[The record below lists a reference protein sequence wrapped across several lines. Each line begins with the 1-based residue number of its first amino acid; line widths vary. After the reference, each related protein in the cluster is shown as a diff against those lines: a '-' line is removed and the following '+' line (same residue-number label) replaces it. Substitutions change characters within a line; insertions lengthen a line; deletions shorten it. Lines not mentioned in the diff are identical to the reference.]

1 MFLKLAHTKMEVYKE
16 SRQLTLEVYK
26 LTRILPDEE
35 RYNLVSQL
43 RRAALSVHLN
53 IAEGSSRKSE
63 VEKKRYYEIA
73 RGSVIEIDAALDI
86 VVGLGYA
93 IIEELKKLGANIVNT
108 FKLICGL
115 IDKQTVLTNEV
126 KK

>member
-108 FKLICGL
+108 FKLISGL